1 MTPKFPICSDVT
13 FVYMNCNCFPVIPI
27 VNQVQML
34 PTFSRIWHCIGC
46 ELFVGLLRIYPLTL
60 TVLYTVK
67 FILSMTNM
75 WWRLKR
81 RWIQMLTLLR
91 WCLYTSIKDDA
102 LHQAVKDL
110 HSRLLKAIRCSV
122 HMLVVR
128 INKALSNKTKETKIL
143 TNLSAMQ

>member
-1 MTPKFPICSDVT
+1 MFALLISWLRSINDPKIPNLFGRNFCLHELQLLSSDTNSKPSSDASNTLQEYDIVL
-13 FVYMNCNCFPVIPI
+13 VVNCLLDYWESIH
-27 VNQVQML
+27 
-34 PTFSRIWHCIGC
+34 WH
-46 ELFVGLLRIYPLTL
+46 L
-60 TVLYTVK
+60 VLYTVK

-110 HSRLLKAIRCSV
+110 HSRLLKAIKWTF
-122 HMLVVR
+122 LD
-128 INKALSNKTKETKIL
+128 ALFIC
-143 TNLSAMQ
+143 

>member
-1 MTPKFPICSDVT
+1 MIRHVALLISWLRSINDPKIPNLFGRNFCLHELQLLSTDTNSKPKFR
-13 FVYMNCNCFPVIPI
+13 CFKHS
-27 VNQVQML
+27 
-34 PTFSRIWHCIGC
+34 SRIWHCICC
-46 ELFVGLLRIYPLTL
+46 ELFVGLLRIYSLTL

-110 HSRLLKAIRCSV
+110 HSRLLKAIKWTF
-122 HMLVVR
+122 LD
-128 INKALSNKTKETKIL
+128 ALFIC
-143 TNLSAMQ
+143 

>member
-1 MTPKFPICSDVT
+1 MFALLISWLRSINDPKIPNLFGRNFCLHELQLLSSDTNSKPSSDASNTLQEYDIVL
-13 FVYMNCNCFPVIPI
+13 VVNCLL
-27 VNQVQML
+27 Q
-34 PTFSRIWHCIGC
+34 
-46 ELFVGLLRIYPLTL
+46 LLRIYPLTL

-110 HSRLLKAIRCSV
+110 HSRLLKAIKWTF
-122 HMLVVR
+122 LD
-128 INKALSNKTKETKIL
+128 ALFIC
-143 TNLSAMQ
+143 

>member
-1 MTPKFPICSDVT
+1 MFALLISWLRSINDPKIPNLFGRNFCLHELQLLSSDTNSKPSSDASDTLQEYDIVL
-13 FVYMNCNCFPVIPI
+13 VVNCLLDYWESIH
-27 VNQVQML
+27 
-34 PTFSRIWHCIGC
+34 WHS
-46 ELFVGLLRIYPLTL
+46 
-60 TVLYTVK
+60 VK

-110 HSRLLKAIRCSV
+110 HSRLLKAIKWTF
-122 HMLVVR
+122 LD
-128 INKALSNKTKETKIL
+128 ALFIC
-143 TNLSAMQ
+143 